1 MGELCDGQH
10 QTNSPTAKMSDD
22 ESCLSAEERKMTKTM
37 FKTKRERVRTKE
49 SDELDETLK
58 VYIDEW
64 RDRRQKELD
73 ELSKL
78 KEKQAKRRVLRAEEE
93 KKLLEQKKLEEERKK
108 KEDEEE
114 KKKELEIKKLKL
126 EEEEKARME

>member
-1 MGELCDGQH
+1 MGRFFSATFAATILTVIFDSSSDSKRTAQA
-10 QTNSPTAKMSDD
+10 TNSPTTKMSDD
-22 ESCLSAEERKMTKTM
+22 ESCFSAEERKPKAAM

-49 SDELDETLK
+49 MDELDETLG
-58 VYIDEW
+58 VYINEW

-93 KKLLEQKKLEEERKK
+93 KKLLEQ
-108 KEDEEE
+108 
-114 KKKELEIKKLKL
+114 
-126 EEEEKARME
+126 